1 MVKMVVVVVT
11 VMVVRM
17 VVVMVV
23 MMKRMVV
30 VMVVSRYTLSLIWHP
45 TLTTGV
51 LPFLGLLY
59 MNCHIFLSI
68 RCTSKMFPLL
78 P

>member
-1 MVKMVVVVVT
+1 MVVKV
-11 VMVVRM
+11 VMVV

-23 MMKRMVV
+23 MV

-68 RCTSKMFPLL
+68 RWHKRFIIMIR
-78 P
+78 

>member
-1 MVKMVVVVVT
+1 MERVVE
-11 VMVVRM
+11 VMGKVERM
-17 VVVMVV
+17 VVVM
-23 MMKRMVV
+23 MVP
-30 VMVVSRYTLSLIWHP
+30 RYTLSLIWHP

-68 RCTSKMFPLL
+68 RFPSSIGLGKSL
-78 P
+78 FLW

>member
-1 MVKMVVVVVT
+1 MVVKVV
-11 VMVVRM
+11 M

-23 MMKRMVV
+23 MV

-68 RCTSKMFPLL
+68 R
-78 P
+78 

>member
-1 MVKMVVVVVT
+1 MVE
-11 VMVVRM
+11 RM
-17 VVVMVV
+17 VVVM
-23 MMKRMVV
+23 MVT
-30 VMVVSRYTLSLIWHP
+30 RYTLSLIWHP

-68 RCTSKMFPLL
+68 RCTSKVFPLL